1 MQAIWCI
8 VKFCGGLIV
17 SVGCIML
24 FVLNAR
30 AFDPIWSTNE
40 VRGTLVSWGAE
51 QTPNVAIRYYKAILA
66 VKADDGRLV
75 SVRSERRIAP
85 SAGERI
91 IMQERVGWF
100 GTVKYVEIPA
110 R

>member
-1 MQAIWCI
+1 MQAISRI
-8 VKFCGGLIV
+8 LKFCGGLIV

-24 FVLNAR
+24 FVLDAR

-40 VRGTLVSWGAE
+40 AHGTLVSWGAL
-51 QTPNVAIRYYKAILA
+51 QTPNVAIRYYKATLA

-75 SVRSERRIAP
+75 SVRSERRNP
-85 SAGERI
+85 PTVGERI
-91 IMQERVGWF
+91 IMQERIGLF
-100 GTVKYVEIPA
+100 GTLKYVEIPA